1 MSSSNQGSRLDA
13 VASDARRAALTMGGL
28 DAAARDTALAAVRKQ
43 LENQRAVIEAA
54 NALDIAA
61 ATKAQLDAPLLRR
74 LEVRGKKFDAMLAK
88 LDEVRAVA
96 DPVGAVQLATRLD
109 DGLDLYRVACPIGV
123 VAVIFESR
131 PDAAVQISALAIK
144 SANALILKGGKEAA
158 HTNAAIVSAIQ
169 AGLAAAEAESGRSA
183 EADGGGAVPSAAVQL
198 VASRDEVS
206 ALLGMHGK
214 VDLIVPRGSNA
225 LVSHIINNTRIP
237 VLGHADGICAV
248 YLDATADEATA
259 RRVVLDA
266 KTDYPVACNAAETL
280 LLHASLLSSPTWRGV
295 AQELIAAGV
304 TLKCDTR
311 SSEALAA
318 AGLPAGGVVRASE
331 ADYRTEF
338 GGLTMAVKVVAD
350 VVEAV
355 GHINSHSSHHTDAI
369 VTADPASVRFFTQF
383 VDSAGVF
390 VNACSAGATS
400 PQTTAPDARTSAT
413 RRSRARCRRRSP
425 PRGPR
430 PRTREGPRCERRSS
444 RRRPRAASRAA
455 SSPRAPPPADGKC

>member
-225 LVSHIINNTRIP
+225 LVIP
-237 VLGHADGICAV
+237 VLGHADGICA
-248 YLDATADEATA
+248 ATA

-280 LLHASLLSSPTWRGV
+280 LLHASLLSSPT
-295 AQELIAAGV
+295 
-304 TLKCDTR
+304 

-331 ADYRTEF
+331 ASTRFADGQRYGF
-338 GGLTMAVKVVAD
+338 GAEVGVSTNRIHSRGPMGVEGLLIYKYLLLGG
-350 VVEAV
+350 
-355 GHINSHSSHHTDAI
+355 GHGGA
-369 VTADPASVRFFTQF
+369 ALRAPLLAAAAACGF
-383 VDSAGVF
+383 ACGVF
-390 VNACSAGATS
+390 VA
-400 PQTTAPDARTSAT
+400 
-413 RRSRARCRRRSP
+413 
-425 PRGPR
+425 
-430 PRTREGPRCERRSS
+430 
-444 RRRPRAASRAA
+444 RAAAR
-455 SSPRAPPPADGKC
+455 

>member
-350 VVEAV
+350 VVEARLRQTPR
-355 GHINSHSSHHTDAI
+355 GGELPSHSSFPSPREPPCPCPPPPRPSD
-369 VTADPASVRFFTQF
+369 
-383 VDSAGVF
+383 
-390 VNACSAGATS
+390 TS
-400 PQTTAPDARTSAT
+400 TRT
-413 RRSRARCRRRSP
+413 RRTTPTPSSP
-425 PRGPR
+425 PTR
-430 PRTREGPRCERRSS
+430 PPYD
-444 RRRPRAASRAA
+444 
-455 SSPRAPPPADGKC
+455 SSPSL